1 MKAFLFVSSE
11 EEITIIDEKKMGD
24 YRGPLATEQPCMTPL
39 LPRDWMEVDNPF
51 VHKINRKGERVTL
64 AKSSAQFNWA

>member
-24 YRGPLATEQPCMTPL
+24 YRGPLAIEQ
-39 LPRDWMEVDNPF
+39 
-51 VHKINRKGERVTL
+51 
-64 AKSSAQFNWA
+64 